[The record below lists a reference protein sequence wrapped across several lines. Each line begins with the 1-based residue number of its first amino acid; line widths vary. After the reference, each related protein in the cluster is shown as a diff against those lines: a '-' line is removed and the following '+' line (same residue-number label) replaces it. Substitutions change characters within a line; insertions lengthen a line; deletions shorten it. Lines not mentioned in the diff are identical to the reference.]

1 MRDVTGEI
9 HARKISSENDFFWV
23 KQIKLIQSEEEL
35 SLTMLDVTAPYKYEY
50 LGLVQRLVITPT
62 TQKCFLT
69 LLTAFKASY
78 FGNIQ
83 GVSGVGKSAL
93 VKDLACYLGVMFRV
107 KNGSSIVNMSSIN
120 NFLKGVAS
128 SGCWALIEVLTR
140 SPCPNNHLI
149 PPPPTHPH

>member
-1 MRDVTGEI
+1 MVAKEGYQWC
-9 HARKISSENDFFWV
+9 NDF
-23 KQIKLIQSEEEL
+23 KIL
-35 SLTMLDVTAPYKYEY
+35 
-50 LGLVQRLVITPT
+50 
-62 TQKCFLT
+62 
-69 LLTAFKASY
+69 AFKAAY

-128 SGCWALIEVLTR
+128 SGCWALIEVDRRL
-140 SPCPNNHLI
+140 
-149 PPPPTHPH
+149 